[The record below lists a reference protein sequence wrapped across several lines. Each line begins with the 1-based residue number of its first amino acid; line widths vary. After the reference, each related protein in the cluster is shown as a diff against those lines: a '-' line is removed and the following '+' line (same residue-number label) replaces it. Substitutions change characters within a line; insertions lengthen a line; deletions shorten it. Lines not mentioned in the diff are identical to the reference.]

1 MKKIILYIFLTHCF
15 ILQTLAQTSIS
26 GSVVNGESGEPLPGA
41 TISVKGT
48 NNGAITDFDGKFVLE
63 RVPNDAVLSI
73 RYIGYI
79 EKEVAVNNQSTFV
92 ITLQEDLQSLD
103 EVVVVGYGTQ
113 RKRDLTGSVGT
124 VKPDDLVRAPTPNF
138 DQALSGRIAGVQ
150 VTSADGT
157 PGSSANIVIRGGN
170 SITGDNSPL
179 YVIDGVPLTDF
190 DPASLNTNDIV
201 SLDVLKDASST
212 AIYGSRGA
220 NGVIL
225 ITTKGGRKDGKT
237 DINFNINS
245 GIQYA
250 PGRLEVMNPYQY
262 VSYLKQQA
270 LISDGYAPGR
280 ETQFFLQ
287 TWEDPELYRNN
298 EGTSWQDE
306 ILQVATF
313 QDYNLS
319 VSGGGDTTQFYYSG
333 QYLDQEGIVIN
344 TGFTKSVN
352 NFRINHEVNDWMKLD
367 ANLVYSLTNRTG
379 STVDGNGFS
388 GNIIRDAL
396 VFRPVEPINNDGL
409 DGFDPDEESGR
420 FLFNPVDN
428 LNNTDRTDRRELFR
442 GTLTGQFKI
451 NKQLSFNLVGSF
463 QSENRRNTL
472 FYGQNTYQGSRGNDG
487 ISGRIDNSRVTVS
500 TGSGVLNYAPKIG
513 KKQKLKL
520 LGGIEAQTRNLE
532 QSGLFASQLPTD
544 IFGIDNLGIGL
555 VSQIPTSLL
564 SKNTLLS
571 YFGRLNY
578 ALKDRYLLT
587 VNFRADG
594 SSKFRKEN
602 RWGYFPSFSLGWIVS
617 DEPFFDE
624 IDFIS
629 NVKLR
634 GGWGKTGN
642 NRIGDFDAFTTLA
655 SSNTSGY
662 VWGNGENYAIG
673 AIINNLGVPDLRW
686 ETTNQLN
693 AGLEFSLFNN
703 RIQMETEY
711 YLKRTDDLLLNAEM
725 ASSTGFERVQQNVG
739 EVENSGVEITLTSFN
754 ISKKDFKWSTNFN
767 IAFNRNKVLKLNQGQ
782 DAILVNP
789 ERVNGLNEFHYITQV
804 GQPVGQIYGLK
815 FDGLYQLDDFNWNN
829 SLGVYELKDGIPDN
843 GGQPGPGSVKYI
855 DQNGDGTIT
864 QEDRQVIG
872 NTAPKFIGG
881 LTNTFEW
888 KGFDLQV
895 FFQWSY
901 GADVLNLNRVELESP
916 SGSKQNGLVALL
928 DQWTPSNTDT
938 NIHAYVYN
946 RNFGR
951 PITGTRI
958 SDLYVE
964 DGSFLR
970 LKTVSLGYQLP
981 KAYLKNGFF
990 QSVRFS
996 VSAQNLFTWDNYSGY
1011 DPEVSVAPRGG
1022 ISSALAPNL
1031 DWSAYPQSITITSGL
1046 NLTF

>member
-15 ILQTLAQTSIS
+15 LYQSLAQNTIS
-26 GSVVNGESGEPLPGA
+26 GTVIDNKSSEPLLGA
-41 TISVKGT
+41 TVIVEGT
-48 NNGAITDFDGKFVLE
+48 NNGAITDFDGKFTLE
-63 RVPNDAVLSI
+63 GVSNEAILSI
-73 RYIGYI
+73 RYIGYL
-79 EKEVAVNNQSTFV
+79 EKEVPLNNQT
-92 ITLQEDLQSLD
+92 TLLISLEEDLQSLD

-113 RKRDLTGSVGT
+113 SKRDLTGSVGS
-124 VKPDDLVRAPTPNF
+124 VKPDDLVKAPTSNF
-138 DQALSGRIAGVQ
+138 DQALAGRIAGVQ
-150 VTSADGT
+150 VTSSDGT

-179 YVIDGVPLTDF
+179 YVIDGVPLVDF
-190 DPASLNTNDIV
+190 DPASLNTNDIE

-225 ITTKGGRKDGKT
+225 ITTKNGRSDGKT
-237 DINFNINS
+237 DINFSVNS

-270 LISDGYAPGR
+270 LISDGYTPGR
-280 ETQFFLQ
+280 ETQFFLR
-287 TWEDPELYRNN
+287 TWEDPELYRSV

-306 ILQVATF
+306 ILKLTSF

-319 VSGGGDTTQFYYSG
+319 VSGGSDSTQFYYSG

-344 TGFTKSVN
+344 TGFNKTVN
-352 NFRINHEVNDWMKLD
+352 NFRVNHEVNDWVKLD

-379 STVDGNGFS
+379 SSVDGNGFS

-396 VFRPVEPINNDGL
+396 VFRPVEPINSDGL
-409 DGFDPDEESGR
+409 EGFDPDEESGR
-420 FLFNPVDN
+420 FLYNPVDN
-428 LNNTDRTDRRELFR
+428 LNNTERIDRRELFR
-442 GTLTGQFKI
+442 GTLTGRFKI

-463 QSENRRNTL
+463 QSQNRRNTL
-472 FYGQNTYQGSRGNDG
+472 FFGQNTYQGSRGNDG
-487 ISGRIDNSRVTVS
+487 INGRVENTRVTVS
-500 TGSGVLNYAPKIG
+500 TGSGVLNYSPKIG

-520 LGGIEAQTRNLE
+520 LGGIETQTRNLE
-532 QSGLFASQLPTD
+532 QSELFASQLPTD
-544 IFGIDNLGIGL
+544 VFGINNLGIGL
-555 VSQIPTSLL
+555 VSQIPTTLL

-571 YFGRLNY
+571 YFGRINY
-578 ALKDRYLLT
+578 SLKNRYLLT

-617 DEPFFDE
+617 DEPFFED
-624 IDFIS
+624 IDFV
-629 NVKLR
+629 NNLKLR

-673 AIINNLGVPDLRW
+673 ATINNLGVPDLRW
-686 ETTNQLN
+686 ETTSQFN
-693 AGLEFSLFNN
+693 AGLEFGILKNKV
-703 RIQMETEY
+703 QLEMDY

-739 EVENSGVEITLTSFN
+739 EVQNSGIEMSLRSFN
-754 ISKKDFKWSTNFN
+754 ISKNSFKWNSNFN

-782 DAILVNP
+782 DAIFVDP
-789 ERVNGLNEFHYITQV
+789 QRVNGINEFQYITQV

-843 GGQPGPGSVKYI
+843 GGQPAPGSVKYI

-872 NTAPKFIGG
+872 NTAPKFTGG
-881 LTNTFEW
+881 LTNNFEW

-895 FFQWSY
+895 FLQWSY
-901 GADVLNLNRVELESP
+901 GGDVLNLNRAELESP

-970 LKTVSLGYQLP
+970 LKTISLGYNLP
-981 KAYLKNGFF
+981 KKYLSKGFF
-990 QSVRFS
+990 KAVRFS
-996 VSAQNLFTWDNYSGY
+996 VSAQNIYTWSNYSGY
-1011 DPEVSVAPRGG
+1011 DPEVSVNPRGV
-1022 ISSALAPNL
+1022 SRALAPNL
-1031 DWSAYPQSITITSGL
+1031 DWSAYPQSVTITSGL